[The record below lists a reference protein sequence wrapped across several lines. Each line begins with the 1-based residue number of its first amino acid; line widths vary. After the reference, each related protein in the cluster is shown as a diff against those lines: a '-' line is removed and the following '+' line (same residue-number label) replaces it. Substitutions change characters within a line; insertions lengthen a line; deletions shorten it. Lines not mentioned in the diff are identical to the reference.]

1 MVLSNLELYARI
13 TAHELDLIGSQ
24 LSFSDRLAREND
36 WSLEFTAQAIIEY
49 KKFCYLAM
57 TAPHEVTPSDEVD
70 QVWHLHLLYTRDY
83 WGTFCPDVLKKTLAS
98 RTNQRGSKRAP
109 TLFGELPRNPKELST
124 RI

>member
-13 TAHELDLIGSQ
+13 TAHELDFIGLQ
-24 LSFSDRLAREND
+24 LSFSDRLTRENN

-57 TAPHEVTPSDEVD
+57 TASHEVPPSDEVD

-83 WGTFCPDVLKKTLAS
+83 WGTFCPNMLKVPLHHGPIS
-98 RTNQRGSKRAP
+98 GGCG
-109 TLFGELPRNPKELST
+109 GE
-124 RI
+124 